1 MSVERKVGMT
11 QMACMMADTTVS
23 KKARK
28 RVEKR
33 VDWMAG

>member
-1 MSVERKVGMT
+1 MLENGVRFVRCEIWKW
-11 QMACMMADTTVS
+11 

-33 VDWMAG
+33 